1 MCVRVCV
8 CVCMHIRLC
17 ACMFMCINMCV
28 HASMCMFAAT
38 HACKFVPVFLRRTFT
53 HGTQL
58 LPVWESAPTYLR
70 WLARSCKAGWNC
82 SRQWHPLAVHTGRE
96 QTTPHSVA
104 LLPHWLP
111 CCLSATSAHA
121 QLSLYPYKTVCST
134 STHTAQS
141 LPIWNCQL
149 SLYPYET
156 VCNTSTHTHNSAFT
170 HTILSVNFRA
180 RLDEKQMD

>member
-8 CVCMHIRLC
+8 CVCMHIHLC
-17 ACMFMCINMCV
+17 ACMFMCIYMCV

-38 HACKFVPVFLRRTFT
+38 HACKFVPVYLRRTFT

-82 SRQWHPLAVHTGRE
+82 SRQWHPLAAHTGRE

-134 STHTAQS
+134 STHTK
-141 LPIWNCQL
+141 L

-156 VCNTSTHTHNSAFT
+156 VSSVFTHMKLSAIPAHTHTQ
-170 HTILSVNFRA
+170 LSLYPYNFIC
-180 RLDEKQMD
+180 EF